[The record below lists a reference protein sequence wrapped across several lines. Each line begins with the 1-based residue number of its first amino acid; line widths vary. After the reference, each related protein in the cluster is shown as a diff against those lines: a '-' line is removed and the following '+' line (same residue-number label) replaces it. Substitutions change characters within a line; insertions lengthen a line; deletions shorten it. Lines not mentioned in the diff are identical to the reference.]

1 VHFSGHRH
9 LTVRP
14 LRGAHCIH
22 LAESLW
28 RTQHRFDRTYMNA
41 TLAPDFFEFGRSG
54 RVYNRDKTLS
64 CETQTIHARLPLPRL
79 WVWLIAE
86 GEAPATY
93 VSEVTYAE
101 DIERASG
108 GMQRDVAV
116 RRHDELDPTV
126 ISNTTLHCWRL
137 SQQDSRGGFSLA
149 RSRIIRSD
157 AR

>member
-1 VHFSGHRH
+1 
-9 LTVRP
+9 
-14 LRGAHCIH
+14 
-22 LAESLW
+22 
-28 RTQHRFDRTYMNA
+28 MNA

-64 CETQTIHARLPLPRL
+64 CETQTIHARLPLPRF
-79 WVWLIAE
+79 WAWLIAK
-86 GEAPATY
+86 GEALATY

-101 DIERASG
+101 DVERASG

-126 ISNTTLHCWRL
+126 ICNTTLHCWRL